1 MLFKN
6 CIYGQIDQ
14 FIHSDWSRR
23 FHSMKMYENGWLD
36 YSDWLWKQIKRKI
49 NQTVC
54 RWISV
59 EFISLFLFVLSF
71 FSFCYFI
78 QIRFINEKKSKYN
91 KKLENEFFDKKK
103 TKMKQMTEEMKQ
115 QLVGEVFK
123 WNNIKIIHFL
133 FWWIISFF
141 HSIFLNLKIKIKTS
155 FN

>member
-1 MLFKN
+1 MIRMFNPFIRFEAEDLIGWKWMIGLIILIIKSDKKKNKSNSLQLNFNWIHFVVFICFFFLF
-6 CIYGQIDQ
+6 
-14 FIHSDWSRR
+14 FLL
-23 FHSMKMYENGWLD
+23 FHSNSFYK
-36 YSDWLWKQIKRKI
+36 WK
-49 NQTVC
+49 
-54 RWISV
+54 
-59 EFISLFLFVLSF
+59 
-71 FSFCYFI
+71 
-78 QIRFINEKKSKYN
+78 KKSKYN